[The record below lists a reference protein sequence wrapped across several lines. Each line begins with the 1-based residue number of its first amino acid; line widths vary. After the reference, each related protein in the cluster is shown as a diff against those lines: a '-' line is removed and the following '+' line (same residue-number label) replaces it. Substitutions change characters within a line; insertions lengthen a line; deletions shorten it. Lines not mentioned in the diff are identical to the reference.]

1 MSDIDQDGLISR
13 DDMYTLLDMITD
25 EPLKES
31 VKKKV
36 VDEVSVSSCQRE
48 NQERCVCVCFQ
59 VLIEVNKKD
68 ADGLNTEDFHY
79 AISRSP
85 DFARYY

>member
-1 MSDIDQDGLISR
+1 
-13 DDMYTLLDMITD
+13 MYTMLDLMTD
-25 EPLKES
+25 EPLKED

-36 VDEVSVSSCQRE
+36 VDEVRSLSLSFPETERE
-48 NQERCVCVCFQ
+48 WVWLQ

-85 DFARYY
+85 DFARYCIYQRQ